1 MILYFILHQETQ
13 EETEKQ
19 LDLPPTWVEPIR
31 ISKTGILLIVF
42 SSFQSQPAYCFKKL
56 IFF

>member
-31 ISKTGILLIVF
+31 ISKTGI
-42 SSFQSQPAYCFKKL
+42 
-56 IFF
+56 